1 MSSLCRRMVHCLYL
15 FPIMG
20 TFLPA
25 ALVPENI
32 TSLFPM
38 SEEAVRLTFI
48 ASEVKAPEPTREYA
62 YRIINY
68 EGAEV
73 AQGKASIDEAGQVSI
88 PAVLPAGFYEV
99 VFPETFPS
107 APATGIWSRN
117 RHSLLNVPASQVD
130 SFLGVDAA
138 LSWLTKPKERPELIR
153 NLQNVIGSS
162 ALARERMAWQEIHV
176 QEDKWNWE
184 TKSAY
189 ESTRKMYAEAGISLL
204 EVFHNAPM
212 RWGRSQGGR
221 FPDDLLAASR
231 SWRELAYRWHA
242 YWGALEAW
250 NEPDIAFGGNQPADQ
265 YLPLLKTIRYTMRE
279 AGIDTPI
286 GGGVFATNG
295 RAYISLAARNGL
307 LDECD
312 FVSFHYYGDPLGLER
327 LIGQHRMWLEEFGQP
342 HKPLWLTETGIT
354 RPGKSGVRPDREVQA
369 RTALTYAMQAVE
381 SRACGIERFF
391 PFVYPAY
398 SENSDSRHYGM
409 LDHMRTPLRT
419 LAASAQTAYAL
430 SGTVYAGDLPVEIA
444 RDAKRFRVF
453 ETPDDKEPVLV
464 VAYSGTVALGAT
476 MKVPFPMQSAQGIDG
491 RLLELVDS
499 QTFPIPDGIAYLK
512 VAARDVKDLLVKDTE
527 AMRLYQLAQKKSPP
541 PPPVT
546 PIVLQPQLDMKSL
559 SAVSTSGYF
568 FPKEKT
574 RIPVNVGV
582 NNLGK
587 DTRRIT
593 LRAGTSA
600 PQKTIIVAG
609 GTREIVTMEADVET
623 LPAGFAETKQLD
635 ITATSDGGERISPAV
650 LLLNASGGLDIGTHL
665 KGSHYQFP
673 LSLGE
678 AYRWTNHSS
687 GKIVFEH
694 QEAAAWGFRVDF
706 PAGVDRWAYPRF
718 TLPQELDSAR
728 TTGVLLKARCP
739 NPATIRLMAWD
750 DQGRQSYTPFS
761 LFPADGEWHVVYV
774 SYENFL
780 QVDVGKPVKIS
791 IGLNSKTESNIL
803 EVSDIYIIGK

>member
-1 MSSLCRRMVHCLYL
+1 MISLRRRIVQCLCILPSAGICLSS
-15 FPIMG
+15 
-20 TFLPA
+20 

-32 TSLFPM
+32 TELFPM
-38 SEEAVRLTFI
+38 DKEAVRLTFV
-48 ASEVKAPEPTREYA
+48 AKGDEGPTLAKEPH
-62 YRIINY
+62 YRILNY
-68 EGAEV
+68 EGKEIARG
-73 AQGKASIDEAGQVSI
+73 QASIDDAGKVSVQ
-88 PAVLPAGFYEV
+88 AVLPAGFYELI
-99 VFPETFPS
+99 FPEASS
-107 APATGIWSRN
+107 ASPATGIWSLN

-130 SFLGVDAA
+130 SFSGIDAA
-138 LSWLTKPKERPELIR
+138 LSWLTKPEERPELIR
-153 NLQNVIGSS
+153 NLRNVIGSS
-162 ALARERMAWQEIHV
+162 ALVRERMAWQDIHV
-176 QEDKWNWE
+176 REDKWNWE

-189 ESTRKMYAEAGISLL
+189 ESTRKMYAQAGIPLL
-204 EVFHNAPM
+204 EVFHNAPK

-221 FPDDLLAASR
+221 FPDDLLAASH
-231 SWRELAYRWHA
+231 SWSHLARRWHG
-242 YWGALEAW
+242 YWGALEVW
-250 NEPDIAFGGNQPADQ
+250 NEPDIGFGGHQPADQ

-327 LIGQHRMWLEEFGQP
+327 LIGQHRMWLAEFGQP
-342 HKPLWLTETGIT
+342 HKPLWLTECGIT

-369 RTALTYAMQAVE
+369 RTALTLAMQAVE

-398 SENSDSRHYGM
+398 SERSGSRHYGM
-409 LDHMRTPLRT
+409 VDHLRTPLRT
-419 LAASAQTAYAL
+419 LAASSQAAHVL
-430 SGTVYAGDLPVEIA
+430 SGTVYAGDLPEETA
-444 RDAKRFRVF
+444 KDAKRFRVF
-453 ETPDDKEPVLV
+453 EIPDNKESMLV
-464 VAYSGTVALGAT
+464 VAYSGTVALGSM
-476 MKVPFPMQSAQGIDG
+476 MKVPFPVQSAQGIDG
-491 RLLELVDS
+491 RLLELADK

-512 VAARDVKDLLVKDTE
+512 VAARDVKNLLVKDTE

-541 PPPVT
+541 PPSAT
-546 PIVLQPQLDMKSL
+546 PIVLQPQMDMKSL
-559 SAVSTSGYF
+559 SAVSSSGYF
-568 FPKEKT
+568 FPKEMT

-587 DTRRIT
+587 DARRIT
-593 LRAGTSA
+593 LQAGASA
-600 PQKTIIVAG
+600 PHKTITVAG
-609 GTREIVTMEADVET
+609 GAREIVTMEVDVET

-635 ITATSDGGERISPAV
+635 ITATSDGGERVGPVV
-650 LLLNASGGLDIGTHL
+650 LLLNASGGWDIGRHL
-665 KGSHYQFP
+665 KESNYQYP

-678 AYRWTNHSS
+678 AYRWTKHSS
-687 GKIVFEH
+687 GKLVFEH
-694 QEAAAWGFRVDF
+694 QAPATWGFRVDF
-706 PAGVDRWAYPRF
+706 PGGVDRWAYPRF
-718 TLPQELDSAR
+718 TLPQEVDSAR
-728 TTGVLLKARCP
+728 TTGVLLKARCA

-780 QVDVGKPVKIS
+780 QADVGKPMKIS

-803 EVSDIYIIGK
+803 EVSDLYIIGK